1 MITPLK
7 TPFPIPKEL
16 EALLLT
22 KIPDCFFVG
31 GCVRDFL
38 LGKSPKDCD
47 VEVYHWTYDQLTQL
61 LAHSGRV
68 DLVGKSFGVV
78 KFTTKTGKTY
88 DVSIA
93 RREHKTL
100 GGTGHK
106 AFEINLDSDV
116 TSHEGAER
124 RDFTINA
131 MMVDPKSNS
140 LHDYFGGL
148 TDLNARIL
156 RHTSDQFPDDPLRVL
171 RLFQFAG
178 RFDMTAA
185 PETLDLCRSL
195 VDEYSTLSIERVR
208 EEWGKWATHSTRPS
222 RGLDVLQAT
231 GWIQHYRA
239 LSAMLQTPQDP
250 IYHPEGADEFGQS
263 KPDSVWIHTKH
274 CCDALARLP
283 QWQNLH
289 EEDRLVY
296 MLATLCHDMGKPSCT
311 SREFKAR
318 ENRVCIISPGHDL
331 VGGPIARQF
340 LQEIGMPISII
351 ERVVPLVENHMAH
364 LNSGGPA
371 SIRRLAKRLEP
382 ENITGLALVMIAD
395 HFGRPPEPEI
405 EPASI
410 RTLLEKAADLR
421 VQDSAPQPILLGRH
435 LISLGMTPSP
445 LFGKI
450 LSAAYEKQLNGD
462 IQSQEEAISWL
473 KAQYSSASFQS

>member
-1 MITPLK
+1 MITPLQ
-7 TPFPIPKEL
+7 TSFPIPKDL
-16 EALLLT
+16 GVLLLA

-38 LGKSPKDCD
+38 LGKEPKDCD
-47 VEVYHWTYDQLTQL
+47 VEVYHWTYEQLTQL
-61 LAHSGRV
+61 LAVDGRV

-78 KFTTKTGKTY
+78 KFTAKTGRTY

-93 RREHKTL
+93 RRERKTI
-100 GGTGHK
+100 GGSGHK
-106 AFEINLDSDV
+106 AFEIDLDSDV
-116 TSHEGAER
+116 TPREGAER

-131 MMVDPKSNS
+131 MMVDPKSNT

-148 TDLNARIL
+148 DDLHARIL
-156 RHTSDQFPDDPLRVL
+156 RHTSPQFPDDPLRVL

-178 RFDMTAA
+178 RFDMSAA

-195 VDEYSTLSIERVR
+195 VDEYGTLSVERVR
-208 EEWGKWATHSTRPS
+208 EEWGKWAAHSTRPS

-231 GWIQHYRA
+231 GWIQHYPA
-239 LSAMLQTPQDP
+239 LAAMLHTQQDP
-250 IYHPEGADEFGQS
+250 IYHPEGVDEFGES
-263 KPDSVWIHTKH
+263 RPDSVWIHTKH

-283 QWQNLH
+283 HWQNL
-289 EEDRLVY
+289 EAEDRMVY

-311 SREFKAR
+311 TCEFKER
-318 ENRVCIISPGHDL
+318 ENRICIVSPGHDI

-340 LQEIGMPISII
+340 LQEIGMPISVI

-405 EPASI
+405 EPESI
-410 RTLLEKAADLR
+410 RTLLEKAADLK
-421 VQDSAPQPILLGRH
+421 VQDSAPKPILLGRH
-435 LISLGMTPSP
+435 LIALGLTPGP
-445 LFGKI
+445 LFGEMLK
-450 LSAAYEKQLNGD
+450 AAYERQLNGD
-462 IQSQEEAISWL
+462 IQTQEEAIGWL
-473 KAQYSSASFQS
+473 KDQYGTLLS